1 MKFFTWV
8 WVKVITGQSRI
19 FTVFNAWYARG
30 KFQTCLMNINEK
42 PIKEKTKV
50 PSINPGIEMGNI
62 WGKVFCNHISVL
74 SVTGSKSTPTT
85 DKFRDLFKHLMISF
99 FALLYS
105 SHYDRPTR
113 LYILYEIW
121 QKVPLL
127 SRAFPH
133 SALRREGESKGGGVG
148 KSRTPTSGVY
158 RTKKQ

>member
-42 PIKEKTKV
+42 PNK
-50 PSINPGIEMGNI
+50 SSLYQSRNRD
-62 WGKVFCNHISVL
+62 GKYLRESFRNHISVL

-133 SALRREGESKGGGVG
+133 SALRREGESKGGGG
-148 KSRTPTSGVY
+148 GNRAHPPQGSTELRNKN
-158 RTKKQ
+158 